1 MTFLKNLQKEI
12 KELKDLVSS
21 NNANQTEAE
30 RQLLDLKDAVDFISN
45 KFDEFECMCH
55 VSTTTY
61 FKGARQGDPISAFVF
76 ILTLGIL
83 FLLIKENPR
92 INGSNIFNHCY
103 IYSAYA
109 DDTSFFLNFLKD
121 VNSIKEM
128 VNSFHIFSRFSGF
141 RPNLSNQS
149 KGIKKVK
156 VEYNV

>member
-1 MTFLKNLQKEI
+1 MLWILFLISLMNLN
-12 KELKDLVSS
+12 V
-21 NNANQTEAE
+21 
-30 RQLLDLKDAVDFISN
+30 
-45 KFDEFECMCH
+45 MCH

-61 FKGARQGDPISAFVF
+61 FKRNRGARQGDSISAFVF
-76 ILTLGIL
+76 ILTLEIL

-121 VNSIKEM
+121 VNSKKEM

-149 KGIKKVK
+149 KGIKKVE
-156 VEYNV
+156 VEYHVKI